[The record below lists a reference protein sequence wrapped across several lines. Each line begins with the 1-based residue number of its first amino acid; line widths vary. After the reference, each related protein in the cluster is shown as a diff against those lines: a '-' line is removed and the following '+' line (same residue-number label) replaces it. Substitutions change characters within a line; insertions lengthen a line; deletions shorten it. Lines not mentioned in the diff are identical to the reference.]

1 MKNMKKTLSILTVLL
16 LILALLP
23 SFASAG
29 ETAAPSSRG
38 LRVDGRCAVCEAYEI
53 GGETWFKLRDVAL
66 ALRGTGSRFSVAW
79 DGETRTVLLQPGE
92 VYAPDG
98 SEGVQSGDRS
108 ASAVPSAQ
116 TILIEG
122 TGSPDL
128 PVWNVGGHNY
138 FRLEDLGEALGF
150 QADYDEESD
159 TAILRSKV
167 WFEPRPWLTEE
178 LTITDNTGFWH
189 HEIYTYGEDGRELS
203 NLSEGLREF
212 PGLPEPMPY
221 GSTVYFRYDELGRRT
236 EYVSVPLGGSED
248 EGRVVSS
255 FEYDKWGQM
264 IRNAGEGGSY
274 NAHTYDDRG
283 NLTAMETV
291 NVTPVGELRSGA
303 YMDYDEAGR
312 LIRNVAENNG
322 VVVSHYEYAYD
333 TQGRVIREESF
344 DPAGN
349 RLYVQEAEYDGDRL
363 VKLVQDFGSS
373 STVSTTTYDEE
384 SRTYVTV
391 TESPSG
397 VSVFR
402 STVNEAGDPL
412 RQEWQNEA
420 GSSVTVYSYDEEGR
434 LLREVTGDP
443 EAPASVTTYTYDE
456 EGNVLTAIY
465 EEGGYREENVYT
477 YDREARKMTHTRTT
491 TYPEASSLVFY
502 QENVTLPVGGST
514 LLFFSYMPRNA
525 LAEAVTWS
533 SSDESVAAVDE
544 RGTVTAVAPGVASIT
559 VTSLRGLT
567 VDCTVT
573 VTEAG
578 D

>member
-1 MKNMKKTLSILTVLL
+1 MKRIWSSLLAILLVLS
-16 LILALLP
+16 LLP
-23 SFASAG
+23 AAAFASDGAVR
-29 ETAAPSSRG
+29 SDRG
-38 LRVDGRCAVCEAYEI
+38 LRADGKRVPCEVYDI
-53 GGETWFKLRDVAL
+53 GGECYYKLRDVAMI
-66 ALRGTGSRFSVAW
+66 LRSTGSRFSVAW
-79 DGETRTVLLQPGE
+79 DGERRAVRITTGEAYEPIGGEGDLSGGDKGATAAPSPHSLLI
-92 VYAPDG
+92 DG
-98 SEGVQSGDRS
+98 AE
-108 ASAVPSAQ
+108 AVGLKAYN
-116 TILIEG
+116 IG
-122 TGSPDL
+122 GS
-128 PVWNVGGHNY
+128 NY
-138 FRLEDLGEALGF
+138 FRLDLGEALGF
-150 QADYDEESD
+150 RTGYDEESD
-159 TAILRSKV
+159 TAILLSKV
-167 WFEPRPWLTEE
+167 RFEPRPWLTEE

-189 HEIYTYGEDGRELS
+189 HEIYTYGEDGRTLS
-203 NLSEGLREF
+203 NLSEGLRDL
-212 PGLPEPMPY
+212 PGLPEPVPY
-221 GSTVYFRYDELGRRT
+221 GSTMYFHYDELGRRT
-236 EYVSVPLGGSED
+236 EYVSVPLGASQE

-264 IRNAGEGGSY
+264 VRNAGEGGSC
-274 NAHTYDDRG
+274 NTSTYDDDG
-283 NLTAMETV
+283 NLTAVETV

-312 LIRNVAENNG
+312 LIRNVAESSG

-333 TQGRVIREESF
+333 AQGRAIREESF

-363 VKLVQDFGSS
+363 EKSVQDFGSS

-397 VSVFR
+397 VSIFR

-443 EAPASVTTYTYDE
+443 EDPASVTTYTYDE
-456 EGNVLTAIY
+456 EGNVLTDIY
-465 EEGGYREENVYT
+465 EEGSYREENVYT

-525 LAEAVTWS
+525 LAEAVTWL
-533 SSDESVAAVDE
+533 SSDEGVATVDQ
-544 RGTVTAVAPGVASIT
+544 RGTVTAVAPGTAAVT

-567 VDCTVT
+567 VSCTVT
-573 VTEAG
+573 VTEAAG
-578 D
+578 

>member
-1 MKNMKKTLSILTVLL
+1 MKKAWGIVLV
-16 LILALLP
+16 LALVLSLAP
-23 SFASAG
+23 AALASGGA
-29 ETAAPSSRG
+29 TRSDRG
-38 LRVDGRCAVCEAYEI
+38 LRADGKRVSCEVYDV
-53 GGETWFKLRDVAL
+53 GGEYYYKLRDVAMI
-66 ALRGTGSRFSVAW
+66 LRSTGSRFSVAW
-79 DGETRTVLLQPGE
+79 DGEERAVRLTTGE
-92 VYAPDG
+92 AYEPIG
-98 SEGVQSGDRS
+98 GEGDLSGGDRG
-108 ASAVPSAQ
+108 AAAVPSTQ
-116 TILIEG
+116 TLFIDGVETELQAYNIG
-122 TGSPDL
+122 GS
-128 PVWNVGGHNY
+128 NY

-150 QADYDEESD
+150 RTDYDEESD
-159 TAILRSKV
+159 TAILLSKV

-178 LTITDNTGFWH
+178 LTVADNTGFRH
-189 HEIYTYGEDGRELS
+189 HEVYTYGEDGRTLS
-203 NLSEGLREF
+203 NLSEGLRSL
-212 PGLPEPMPY
+212 PGIPDPVSY
-221 GSTVYFRYDELGRRT
+221 GSTTYFRYDELGRKT
-236 EYVSVPLGGSED
+236 EYVSVPLGSSEE

-264 IRNAGEGGSY
+264 VRNAGEGGSY
-274 NAHTYDDRG
+274 NAHTYDASG
-283 NLTAMETV
+283 NLIAIETV

-333 TQGRVIREESF
+333 AQGRVIREESF

-363 VKLVQDFGSS
+363 VKSVQDFGSS

-397 VSVFR
+397 VSIFR

-412 RQEWQNEA
+412 RQEWQNET
-420 GSSVTVYSYDEEGR
+420 GSSVTVYSYDEAGR

-443 EAPASVTTYTYDE
+443 EAPAAVTSYTYDE
-456 EGNVLTAIY
+456 EGSVLTDIH
-465 EEGGYREENVYT
+465 EEGGCREENVYT

-502 QENVTLPVGGST
+502 QENVTLPAGEST
-514 LLFFSYMPRNA
+514 LLFFNFMPRNA

-533 SSDESVAAVDE
+533 SSDEGVAAVDE
-544 RGTVTAVAPGVASIT
+544 RGTVTAVAPGTAEIT

-567 VDCTVT
+567 VSCTVT
-573 VTEAG
+573 VTEAQ

>member
-1 MKNMKKTLSILTVLL
+1 MKKAWSIVLVL
-16 LILALLP
+16 ALILSLTPAA
-23 SFASAG
+23 FASDGAVWS
-29 ETAAPSSRG
+29 ERG
-38 LRVDGRCAVCEAYEI
+38 LRADGKRVSCEVYDI
-53 GGETWFKLRDVAL
+53 GGDCYYKLRDVAM
-66 ALRGTGSRFSVAW
+66 ALRSTGSRFSVDW
-79 DGETRTVLLQPGE
+79 DGEKRAVRLTTGE
-92 VYAPDG
+92 IYEPIG
-98 SEGVQSGDRS
+98 GEGDLSGGDRG
-108 ASAVPSAQ
+108 ATAVPSTQ
-116 TILIEG
+116 TLFIDGVETELRAYNIG
-122 TGSPDL
+122 GS
-128 PVWNVGGHNY
+128 NY

-150 QADYDEESD
+150 RTDYDEESD
-159 TAILRSKV
+159 TAILLSKV
-167 WFEPRPWLTEE
+167 WFEPRSWLTEE

-189 HEIYTYGEDGRELS
+189 HEIYTYGEDGRTLS
-203 NLSEGLREF
+203 NLSEGLREL
-212 PGLPEPMPY
+212 PGLPDPVSY
-221 GSTVYFRYDELGRRT
+221 GSTMYFRYDELGRRT

-333 TQGRVIREESF
+333 AQGRAIREESF
-344 DPAGN
+344 DAAGN

-363 VKLVQDFGSS
+363 VKSVRDYGTYSA
-373 STVSTTTYDEE
+373 VSTTTYDEE

-420 GSSVTVYSYDEEGR
+420 GSSVTVYSYDGEGR

-456 EGNVLTAIY
+456 EGNVLTDIY

-477 YDREARKMTHTRTT
+477 YDREARKMTHTRIT

-502 QENVTLPVGGST
+502 QENVTLPIGGST

-567 VDCTVT
+567 VSCTVT
-573 VTEAG
+573 VTEAQR
-578 D
+578 